1 VDFAAKVVFV
11 TAAAGAGIGQAV
23 ARTFA
28 REGAN
33 VVISDQHA
41 GRTQSVARDIAAD
54 TGADVSGLA
63 CDVRD
68 EARIDEVMA
77 EVVSRHGRLDVV
89 VNNSGI
95 NQLAPLHDMPTQ
107 VWRNVMDVTLTGP
120 FLVTRRALTI
130 MREQGTGGAIVNM
143 SSIAGWMRPAEGEA
157 HYAAAKAGIMGF
169 TRAAAMEAAPYSI
182 RVNAVAPG
190 LAWNPFLAKI
200 YSEEYV
206 EEMARQTPLGRAGR
220 PQDVADAVAFL
231 ASDKASFITG
241 EVLCVSGG
249 YHLHT

>member
-1 VDFAAKVVFV
+1 MDFEGKIVFV
-11 TAAAGAGIGQAV
+11 TAAAGAGIGQAC

-28 REGAN
+28 SEGAT
-33 VVISDQHA
+33 VVISDRHPE
-41 GRTQSVARDIAAD
+41 RTESVAASITAE
-54 TGADVSGLA
+54 TGSEVTGLA

-68 EARIDEVMA
+68 EARIDEVING
-77 EVVSRHGRLDVV
+77 VVEKYGKLDVV

-95 NQLAPLHDMPTQ
+95 NQLAELHEMPTDT
-107 VWRNVMDVTLTGP
+107 WRHVIDVSLTGP
-120 FLVTRRALTI
+120 FLVTRRALSI
-130 MREQGTGGAIVNM
+130 MREQKGGAIVNM
-143 SSIAGWMRPAEGEA
+143 SSIAGWMRPAVGES

-169 TRAAAMEAAPYSI
+169 TRAAAIEGAPFGI

-190 LAWNPFLAKI
+190 LAWNEFLAKV
-200 YSEEYV
+200 YSPEYV
-206 EEMARQTPLGRAGR
+206 EDMARQTPLGRAGT
-220 PQDVADAVAFL
+220 PQDIANAVAFL

>member
-1 VDFAAKVVFV
+1 MEFSDKVVFV

-28 REGAN
+28 REGAK
-33 VVISDQHA
+33 VVLSDQHA
-41 GRTQSVARDIAAD
+41 GRTESVAAQIAAD
-54 TGADVSGLA
+54 TGADVSGIAL
-63 CDVRD
+63 DVRD
-68 EARIDEVMA
+68 EARIDEVING
-77 EVVSRHGRLDVV
+77 VVSRHGRLDIV

-95 NQLAPLHDMPTQ
+95 NMLAPLTEMPTET
-107 VWRNVMDVTLTGP
+107 WRTVLDVTLTGP
-120 FLVTRRALTI
+120 FLVTRRALSI

-143 SSIAGWMRPAEGEA
+143 SSIAGWMRTSVGES

-169 TRAAAMEAAPYSI
+169 TRAAAMEAAPYGV

-190 LAWNPFLAKI
+190 LAWNPFLGKI

-206 EEMARQTPLGRAGR
+206 EEMARQTPLGRVGL
-220 PQDVADAVAFL
+220 PQDIANAVAFL
-231 ASDKASFITG
+231 AGDKASFITG

>member
-1 VDFAAKVVFV
+1 VDFEGKIVFV
-11 TAAAGAGIGQAV
+11 TAAAGAGIGQAC

-28 REGAN
+28 SEGAT
-33 VVISDQHA
+33 VVISDRHPE
-41 GRTQSVARDIAAD
+41 RTESVAASITAD
-54 TGADVSGLA
+54 TGSEVTGLA

-68 EARIDEVMA
+68 EARIDEVING
-77 EVVSRHGRLDVV
+77 VVEKYGKLDVV

-95 NQLAPLHDMPTQ
+95 NQLAELHEMPTDT
-107 VWRNVMDVTLTGP
+107 WRHVIDVSLTGP
-120 FLVTRRALTI
+120 FLVTRRALSI
-130 MREQGTGGAIVNM
+130 MREQKGGAIVNM
-143 SSIAGWMRPAEGEA
+143 SSIAGWMRPAVGES

-169 TRAAAMEAAPYSI
+169 TRAAAIEGAPFGI

-190 LAWNPFLAKI
+190 LAWNEFLAKV
-200 YSEEYV
+200 YSPEYV
-206 EEMARQTPLGRAGR
+206 EDMARQTPLGRAGT
-220 PQDVADAVAFL
+220 PQDIANAVAFL